1 MSGWSWRK
9 RRDELRRGWI
19 YPTDVE
25 GFLQRLGTSSADPHE
40 AKIRVGFFLMGWDA
54 PLMPR
59 ELRAELMAAGLLNP
73 RMRTRPAGGRNE

>member
-40 AKIRVGFFLMGWDA
+40 AKIRVGFFLTAWDA

-59 ELRAELMAAGLLNP
+59 ELRTALRAAGLLEGP
-73 RMRTRPAGGRNE
+73 IPTRLDGERR